1 MGIGD
6 TLISID
12 GAAFGCELPVLRL
25 VGLFDPCHSVSLER
39 ILLFEQLIDTLRIG
53 AFGCRAILGIVEVK
67 LETITRLRLTS

>member
-25 VGLFDPCHSVSLER
+25 VGLFDPCVSLER
-39 ILLFEQLIDTLRIG
+39 TLLFEQLIDTLRIG
-53 AFGCRAILGIVEVK
+53 AFRCRAILGIVEVK
-67 LETITRLRLTS
+67 LETSTRLRLTS